1 MVSIKFPPLLVS
13 VSSVESEA
21 SFVLSEVLSEL
32 LFSVVELSDVVSSF
46 VVEVEA
52 SELDIGEVAVAS
64 SLEQAIKIKN
74 AREPIALIKVIT
86 KIGKGNIIIN
96 ISNNRLFHTLDLFNS
111 VVRFIPDFIYTLPG

>member
-64 SLEQAIKIKN
+64 SLEQAIIIKN
-74 AREPIALIKVIT
+74 VREPIALIMEVF
-86 KIGKGNIIIN
+86 
-96 ISNNRLFHTLDLFNS
+96 L
-111 VVRFIPDFIYTLPG
+111 

>member
-64 SLEQAIKIKN
+64 PLEQAIKIKN
-74 AREPIALIKVIT
+74 AREPIALIMEVF
-86 KIGKGNIIIN
+86 
-96 ISNNRLFHTLDLFNS
+96 L
-111 VVRFIPDFIYTLPG
+111 